1 MIDDRE
7 TWMALLSSSMRDVG
21 GAEPP
26 PAPLPRPPELKEG
39 QVPARIRF
47 AFPVRGD
54 RVPRGSAGASRRAI
68 NAMVT
73 VTQGDTAQ
81 SADEPAAAGVG
92 RVQPNICFCQQ
103 SVSKTREDPFI
114 YLYVV

>member
-26 PAPLPRPPELKEG
+26 PAPPPPELKEG

-81 SADEPAAAGVG
+81 SADELAAAGVG